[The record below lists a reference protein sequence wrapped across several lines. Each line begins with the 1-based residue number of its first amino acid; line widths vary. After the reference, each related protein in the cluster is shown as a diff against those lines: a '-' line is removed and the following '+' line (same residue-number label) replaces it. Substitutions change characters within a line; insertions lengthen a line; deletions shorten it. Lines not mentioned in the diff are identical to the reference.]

1 MTSSHP
7 TVFRRKASADEPTPG
22 SSFGLAPELAKK
34 ARARVKWFAFAMV
47 AMSLIGIGFNVVFLA
62 VGSFEQQEF
71 FRNVLILGANAA
83 IAATICWVARTP
95 RFGDSLVL
103 RLGLVLEVVICLGAA
118 IATNM
123 DTYQTHGAMAE
134 MSWATPIII
143 LFPLIIPYPPRRML
157 VASIIAACTEPAAVL
172 FMWFTLPIA
181 RDPMH
186 FEVVINPMLAA
197 GLAYFASRIIWGLN
211 VEVTRARRLGSYQL
225 EERLGRGGMGEVWRA
240 SHQMLA
246 RPAAVKLIHPEALA
260 KDAAGAQ
267 AVLGRFEQEAQAT
280 ASLRSPHTVQLY
292 DFGRA
297 EDGAFYYVMELL
309 EGLDLSTLVDKYGPQ
324 EPARMIH
331 LLVQACHSL
340 EEAHRAGL
348 IHRDI
353 KPANLFV
360 CRYGTDDDFVK
371 VLDFG
376 LVKEVSAQ
384 AAKTQQLTQHD
395 LLMGTPGFMPPELVL
410 GEKNIDG
417 RADLYALGCV
427 AYWLL
432 TGTMLFSDE
441 TPMKTLMKHVNETPD
456 APSGHSELSI
466 PPELDALVLQCLEK
480 DPANRPN
487 SAEEMSAK
495 LRAIPLDRPW
505 VKEDARRWWDT
516 HHPA

>member
-1 MTSSHP
+1 MDTSS
-7 TVFRRKASADEPTPG
+7 ASVNLG
-22 SSFGLAPELAKK
+22 K
-34 ARARVKWFAFAMV
+34 M
-47 AMSLIGIGFNVVFLA
+47 
-62 VGSFEQQEF
+62 
-71 FRNVLILGANAA
+71 RNIENPQPACA
-83 IAATICWVARTP
+83 IPVP
-95 RFGDSLVL
+95 NS
-103 RLGLVLEVVICLGAA
+103 
-118 IATNM
+118 
-123 DTYQTHGAMAE
+123 
-134 MSWATPIII
+134 
-143 LFPLIIPYPPRRML
+143 
-157 VASIIAACTEPAAVL
+157 
-172 FMWFTLPIA
+172 IA
-181 RDPMH
+181 RDPIH
-186 FEVVINPMLAA
+186 FEVAINPVLAA
-197 GLAYFASRIIWGLN
+197 GLAYYASRIIWGLN

-225 EERLGRGGMGEVWRA
+225 ETLLGRGGMGEVWRA

-260 KDAAGAQ
+260 KDATRAQ
-267 AVLGRFEQEAQAT
+267 AILGRFEQEAQAI

-324 EPARMIH
+324 DSARVIH

-340 EEAHRAGL
+340 EEAHRPGL

-384 AAKTQQLTQHD
+384 GAKAQQLTQHD
-395 LLMGTPGFMPPELVL
+395 VVLGTPGFMPPELAL
-410 GEKNIDG
+410 GEKDVDG

-432 TGTMLFSDE
+432 TGTMLFSAE
-441 TPMKTLMKHVNETPD
+441 SPMKTLMKHVNETPD
-456 APSGHSELSI
+456 APSGRSELTI

-487 SAEEMSAK
+487 SAEEVSAK

-516 HHPA
+516 HRPA